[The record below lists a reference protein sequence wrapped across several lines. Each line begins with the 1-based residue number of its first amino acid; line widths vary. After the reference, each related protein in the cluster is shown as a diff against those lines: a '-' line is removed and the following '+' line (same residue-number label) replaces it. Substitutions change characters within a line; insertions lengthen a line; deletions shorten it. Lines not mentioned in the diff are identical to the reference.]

1 MVSKHKEKEKT
12 KKETWRIEETRP
24 VYLQMNEKEFFLELF
39 PQNYELL
46 DVKNFKDFEN
56 EDFLFTKDIEELN
69 IPRSSEEGGV
79 CECVGEN
86 TNKALVLYFQ
96 SIINQGIEL
105 PIFVNSKNQVMDGH
119 HRIQAYYL
127 LGRKEIPIYR
137 NKSYRNHGFCWK
149 KGLEGR
155 RRLRHKTW

>member
-1 MVSKHKEKEKT
+1 
-12 KKETWRIEETRP
+12 
-24 VYLQMNEKEFFLELF
+24 MNEKEFFLELF

-69 IPRSSEEGGV
+69 VPRSLEEGGV

-105 PIFVNSKNQVMDGH
+105 PIFVNSKIKLWTDIIESKH
-119 HRIQAYYL
+119 IIYL
-127 LGRKEIPIYR
+127 VEKKYQFIVINHTEITDFV
-137 NKSYRNHGFCWK
+137 GK
-149 KGLEGR
+149 KV
-155 RRLRHKTW
+155 

>member
-1 MVSKHKEKEKT
+1 
-12 KKETWRIEETRP
+12 
-24 VYLQMNEKEFFLELF
+24 MNEKEFFLELF

-69 IPRSSEEGGV
+69 VPRSLEEGGV

-96 SIINQGIEL
+96 SIINPPYPLRVPQ
-105 PIFVNSKNQVMDGH
+105 KNVSTQDH
-119 HRIQAYYL
+119 LFQSS
-127 LGRKEIPIYR
+127 LGSPQIA
-137 NKSYRNHGFCWK
+137 
-149 KGLEGR
+149 
-155 RRLRHKTW
+155 

>member
-1 MVSKHKEKEKT
+1 MTE
-12 KKETWRIEETRP
+12 
-24 VYLQMNEKEFFLELF
+24 QEFFLELF
-39 PQNYELL
+39 PQEFDLL
-46 DVKNFKDFEN
+46 DI
-56 EDFLFTKDIEELN
+56 EDFVSFDGGKHNFVNDIEELN
-69 IPRSSEEGGV
+69 IPRKESEGPV

-86 TNKALVLYFQ
+86 TNKSLVLYFQ

-105 PIFVNSKNQVMDGH
+105 PIFVNSKNQIMDGH
-119 HRIQAYYL
+119 HRIQAYKL

-137 NKSYRNHGFCWK
+137 NKLLRNHGFCWK